1 MSDLTPAGTAWL
13 QSLFMLCDGYNRRLS
28 EQVTVIEG
36 FHALAADP
44 AAALTDEQRLAY
56 AGQARAVAE
65 IAAIEADTH
74 WRALTLICGPGNG
87 P

>member
-13 QSLFMLCDGYNRRLS
+13 QSLFLLCDGYFQRLS
-28 EQVTVIEG
+28 EQVKAIDR

-44 AAALTDEQRLAY
+44 AAALTDEQRLVY
-56 AGQARAVAE
+56 TEQARVAAE
-65 IAAIEADTH
+65 IAAVEADTH
-74 WRALTLICGPGNG
+74 WRTLTLICGPGNG